1 MSLEIAQSIAFSG
14 LAATQVRLSV
24 ASSNISNA
32 DTTGYTEKTATQQ
45 ASVTGGVGTGVT
57 VTGISGAVDKLL
69 LKSLIGATSD
79 LGSADTANSYLT
91 QLQKLYGS
99 TTSSTSSGG
108 TTLADAIATLETAL
122 TSLAA
127 TPSSTSL
134 QSNVVSALDNIATQL
149 RDTSGSIQK
158 LRGNAD
164 KDIASQVGSV
174 NTDLQQIADL
184 NAAIKQQAAS
194 GQSTAD
200 LEDQRNTALQ
210 DIASKMN
217 INYYTASNG
226 DLQVYT
232 TSGQVLVDGNNAHK
246 ISYAAAANVTAATTY
261 SAGSSSSGFS
271 AITVNGVD
279 VTGQITSGSVGALI
293 TLRDTTLPA
302 AQTQLDQ
309 LATQL
314 EAAVNAVSNQG
325 TSVPPPTALTGTASV
340 GSSTALS
347 ASGTVRIAVADQK
360 GNLVSYQ
367 DLDLSGYATAGD
379 LVTAL
384 NGISGV
390 SASIDAAGHLS
401 IKATASGTGISINQ
415 MSSAVGSG
423 GEGFS
428 DYFGL
433 NDLLTGGGAGSLAVR
448 SDILSGSASL
458 PTATLDAST
467 SLTAGS
473 QVLSAGSA
481 TLTNALYGALTGS
494 TDFAAAGGLGATTG
508 SFTDYASS
516 IVANVATKAS
526 AASSAYDI
534 KQTTQST
541 YANSLSSETGVNLDE
556 ESARLSALQN
566 KYSAATQLI
575 TTINA
580 MYQALLT
587 AVQSAG

>member
-279 VTGQITSGSVGALI
+279 VTGQITSGSIGALI

-340 GSSTALS
+340 GSSAALS

-433 NDLLTGGGAGSLAVR
+433 NDLLTGSGAGSLAVR

-458 PTATLDAST
+458 PTAMLDAST

-481 TLTNALYGALTGS
+481 TLTNALHGALTGS